1 MLRAV
6 NKKADIELKH
16 TATVKKEVAKKN
28 QPETSN
34 QLKTVIKRTRET
46 EAKIMKSLQ

>member
-16 TATVKKEVAKKN
+16 TASIKKEVAKKN

-34 QLKTVIKRTRET
+34 QLKNTIKRTRET